1 MNDKIDRLSELQID
15 RGPESAGR
23 SRWPSVVLGILGLAV
38 LSSIGFWVFGSKPVP
53 VTVTTIRLTQ
63 SGGDAAS
70 VLDASGYVVARRQ
83 ATVSSKIAGK
93 VLEVLVEEGV
103 MVQRD
108 GHA

>member
-1 MNDKIDRLSELQID
+1 MTVGPSTQGEAAGRLSC
-15 RGPESAGR
+15 SAYSVSPSFHR
-23 SRWPSVVLGILGLAV
+23 SAW
-38 LSSIGFWVFGSKPVP
+38 WVFGSEPLP

-83 ATVSSKIAGK
+83 ATVSSQIAGK

>member
-1 MNDKIDRLSELQID
+1 MTVDPSLQGEAAGRLSC
-15 RGPESAGR
+15 SAYSVSPSFHR
-23 SRWPSVVLGILGLAV
+23 SAW
-38 LSSIGFWVFGSKPVP
+38 WVFGSEPLP